1 MGDDPEERNLRRLE
15 KKKQKQFM
23 SKFFI
28 DVDPINELGED
39 IDQADLERIS
49 EDELTENREEILKER
64 NKKKSQQNAENIQQQ
79 MI

>member
-1 MGDDPEERNLRRLE
+1 
-15 KKKQKQFM
+15 M